1 MNDTMPEAIA
11 SAVNAVMADVTY
23 VQKRGENT
31 NLSYKFVAVNDM
43 LEKLQPSLT
52 KHGLIIAQNET
63 AHEMID
69 GTVMTATYAFTLA
82 HKSGVVWS
90 AQLHHTGMAA
100 ARTPKG
106 HLDDKA
112 LNKCHTAARK
122 YFLMALFQIPSGV
135 DPDEDGDAPPAPA
148 DKPRAPASA
157 ASAASAPPKPVD
169 VDRENY
175 AAMNRAL
182 REAKSAFDLDLVLDT
197 YRDWTDGLSADRRH
211 HVNVMVDAAF
221 KRVEKL

>member
-1 MNDTMPEAIA
+1 MPEAIA

-23 VQKRGENT
+23 VQKLGENT
-31 NLSYKFVAVNDM
+31 HHNYKFVAVGDL
-43 LEKLQPSLT
+43 LEKLQPST

-106 HLDDKA
+106 NLDDKA

-135 DPDEDGDAPPAPA
+135 DPDADGDAPPAPT
-148 DKPRAPASA
+148 PRAPAPA
-157 ASAASAPPKPVD
+157 ATPPKPVD

-175 AAMNRAL
+175 AAMSRDLKA
-182 REAKSAFDLDLVLDT
+182 ATTAFDLDAVLDA
-197 YRDWTDGLSADRRH
+197 YQSWTDGLSADRRH